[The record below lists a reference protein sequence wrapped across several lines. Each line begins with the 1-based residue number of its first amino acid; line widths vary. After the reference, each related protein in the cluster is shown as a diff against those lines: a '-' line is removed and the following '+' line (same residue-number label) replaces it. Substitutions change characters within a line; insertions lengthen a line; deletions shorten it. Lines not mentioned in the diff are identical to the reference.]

1 MGAYKLSSRSLFGA
15 RTTYSSMLV
24 GNTAYSPSSFDLLE
38 TQVLTSPAT
47 SITFSSLS
55 SYASTYE
62 HLQIRWVA
70 KSNRTGTQSD
80 FFWQANG
87 ETGQSYYA
95 AHWLVGNGSNVQSS
109 NTSNSIYYG
118 WLSHSFPATDRPNQ
132 FQAGVTDIL
141 NAFDTSK
148 NKTVRSLVGS
158 ASSWY
163 DGGGD
168 IHLASGVFLNTAAL
182 TSFTMKDRLAS
193 IDTGSRFS
201 LYGIKAA

>member
-62 HLQIRWVA
+62 HLQIRYTGVMTTYGGFYMYLNGDGN
-70 KSNRTGTQSD
+70 SNG
-80 FFWQANG
+80 N
-87 ETGQSYYA
+87 YYN
-95 AHWLVGNGSNVQSS
+95 H
-109 NTSNSIYYG
+109 SIYSTGSGVGAGAQADAQISYQWNG
-118 WLSHSFPATDRPNQ
+118 GVNATI
-132 FQAGVTDIL
+132 VDIL
-141 NAFDTSK
+141 DAFNTNKFTTSRIMSG
-148 NKTVRSLVGS
+148 NTITG
-158 ASSWY
+158 AGTNFFSSQLWK
-163 DGGGD
+163 
-168 IHLASGVFLNTAAL
+168 NTASL
-182 TSFTMKDRLAS
+182 TSIQIFNVRENLP
-193 IDTGSRFS
+193 TGARFS